1 MIIINYLNQKLRE
14 YVSEN
19 LSILDF
25 NIEIVKTKK
34 EFDGLYTIVLF
45 PLIPKVKK
53 STQEISTEI
62 VDFINNE
69 NPIIKSFNV
78 IQGFL
83 NLDFNSKYLIDTL
96 ININPLDSFES
107 KSELKLIEFCSPNTN
122 KPLHLGHIRN
132 ILLGDSVSK
141 IFSSCGYDVHK
152 TQIINDR
159 GIHICKS
166 MIAWM
171 KFSNNT
177 NPTSEKIKGDHYV
190 GKYYVKFN
198 QEYEKQVN
206 DLIKNGNDEKYARE
220 NAQILTEAK
229 NLLIKWEKKDAEV
242 LEIWKKMNSW
252 VVEGFNETLEKL
264 DVVFDSE
271 YYESE
276 TYLVGKDIV
285 DKGLKSGIFYRKQ
298 DNSVWV
304 DLTEE
309 GLDEKIL
316 IRSDG
321 TSVYMTQDLGT
332 AYLRYQKNPKLN
344 GMIYTTGNEQDYHFK
359 VLFKVLEKLKYDWA
373 QKLQHLSYGMVDLP
387 SGKMKSREGTVVD
400 ADDLISSMINK
411 SKTISESLGKI
422 NDLDELEKNKLYKT
436 IALGA
441 LKYHILKVDPKK
453 KILFNP
459 DESIDFN
466 GNTGPFIQYT
476 YVRIK
481 SILYKNDNNSIEFN
495 DIKLAKKEKELII
508 MLCEFKN
515 VLNNSVKTL
524 NPSLIANHIYELVKL
539 YNSYYQ
545 THTILGDK
553 SINSFRVFLS
563 EKVAFQIEKSMALL
577 GVSVPDRM

>member
-19 LSILDF
+19 LSVLDF

-34 EFDGLYTIVLF
+34 EFEGLYTIVLF
-45 PLIPKVKK
+45 PLIPKIKK
-53 STQEISTEI
+53 STQEISSEI

-96 ININPLDSFES
+96 ININPLDNLES

-198 QEYEKQVN
+198 KEYEKQVN

-242 LEIWKKMNSW
+242 IKIWKKMNSW

-271 YYESE
+271 YFESE
-276 TYLVGKDIV
+276 TYLVGKEIV
-285 DKGLKSGIFYRKQ
+285 EKGLKSGIFYRKQ

-304 DLTEE
+304 DLTDE

-332 AYLRYQKNPKLN
+332 AYLRHQKNPKLN

-373 QKLQHLSYGMVDLP
+373 KKLQHLSYAMVDLP

-400 ADDLISSMINK
+400 ADDLIFSMINK

-436 IALGA
+436 IAMGA

-495 DIKLAKKEKELII
+495 DIKLAKKEKQLII

-539 YNSYYQ
+539 FNSYYQ

-563 EKVAFQIEKSMALL
+563 EKVALQIEKSMALL
-577 GVSVPDRM
+577 GISVPEKM

>member
-19 LSILDF
+19 FSILDF

-45 PLIPKVKK
+45 PLIPKIKK
-53 STQEISTEI
+53 STQEISAEI

-107 KSELKLIEFCSPNTN
+107 KNELKLIEFCSPNTN

-198 QEYEKQVN
+198 QEYEKQVS

-242 LEIWKKMNSW
+242 IKIWKKMNSW

-271 YYESE
+271 YFESE
-276 TYLVGKDIV
+276 TYLVGKEIV
-285 DKGLKSGIFYRKQ
+285 EKGLKSGIFYRKQ

-436 IALGA
+436 IAMGA

-481 SILYKNDNNSIEFN
+481 SILYKNNNISIEFN
-495 DIKLAKKEKELII
+495 NIKLAQKEKELII

-515 VLNNSVKTL
+515 VLNNSVKAL

-545 THTILGDK
+545 SHTILGDK
-553 SINSFRVFLS
+553 NINSFRVFLS

>member
-19 LSILDF
+19 LSIIDF
-25 NIEIVKTKK
+25 NIEVVKTKK

-107 KSELKLIEFCSPNTN
+107 KNELKLIEFCSPNTN

-242 LEIWKKMNSW
+242 LKIWKKMNSW

-276 TYLVGKDIV
+276 TYLVGKEIV
-285 DKGLKSGIFYRKQ
+285 EKGLKSGIFYRKQ

-422 NDLDELEKNKLYKT
+422 NDLDELKKNKLYKT
-436 IALGA
+436 IAMGA

-481 SILYKNDNNSIEFN
+481 SILYKNNNISIEFN
-495 DIKLAKKEKELII
+495 NIKLAQKEKELII

-515 VLNNSVKTL
+515 VLNNSVKAL

-545 THTILGDK
+545 SHTILGDK
-553 SINSFRVFLS
+553 NINSFRVFLS

>member
-19 LSILDF
+19 FSILDF

-45 PLIPKVKK
+45 PLIPKIKK
-53 STQEISTEI
+53 STQEISSEI

-69 NPIIKSFNV
+69 NRIIKSFNV

-141 IFSSCGYDVHK
+141 ILSSCGYDVHK

-285 DKGLKSGIFYRKQ
+285 EKGLKSGIFYRKP

-524 NPSLIANHIYELVKL
+524 NPSLIANHIYELVRL

>member
-45 PLIPKVKK
+45 PLIPKIKK
-53 STQEISTEI
+53 STKEISAEI

-141 IFSSCGYDVHK
+141 ILSSCGYDVHK

-285 DKGLKSGIFYRKQ
+285 EKGLNSGIFYRKP

>member
-45 PLIPKVKK
+45 PLIPKIKK
-53 STQEISTEI
+53 STKEISAEI

-69 NPIIKSFNV
+69 NRIIKSFNV

-141 IFSSCGYDVHK
+141 ILSSCGYDVHK

-373 QKLQHLSYGMVDLP
+373 LKLQHLSYGMVDLP

-524 NPSLIANHIYELVKL
+524 NPSLIANHIYELVKM

-563 EKVAFQIEKSMALL
+563 EKVAFQIKKSMALL

>member
-19 LSILDF
+19 LSIIDF
-25 NIEIVKTKK
+25 NIEVVKTKK

-45 PLIPKVKK
+45 PLIPKIKK

-242 LEIWKKMNSW
+242 LKIWKKMNSW

-285 DKGLKSGIFYRKQ
+285 EKGLKSGIFYRKQ

>member
-19 LSILDF
+19 FSILDF

-45 PLIPKVKK
+45 PLIPKIKK
-53 STQEISTEI
+53 STQEISSEI

-69 NPIIKSFNV
+69 NLIIKSFNV

-96 ININPLDSFES
+96 QNINPLDNFES

-141 IFSSCGYDVHK
+141 IFNSCGYDVHK

-171 KFSNNT
+171 KFSDNT
-177 NPTSEKIKGDHYV
+177 NPSSEKTKGDHYV
-190 GKYYVKFN
+190 GKYYIKFN

-220 NAQILTEAK
+220 NAQILKEAK

-242 LEIWKKMNSW
+242 IKIWKKMNSW

-271 YYESE
+271 YFESE
-276 TYLVGKDIV
+276 TYLVGKEIV
-285 DKGLKSGIFYRKQ
+285 EKGLKSGIFYRKQ

-400 ADDLISSMINK
+400 ADDLIFSMINK

-422 NDLDELEKNKLYKT
+422 NDLNELEKNKLYKT

-563 EKVAFQIEKSMALL
+563 EKVAFQIKKSMALL

>member
-19 LSILDF
+19 FSILNFD
-25 NIEIVKTKK
+25 IEIIKTKK

-45 PLIPKVKK
+45 PLIPKIKK
-53 STQEISTEI
+53 SKQEISSEI
-62 VDFINNE
+62 VDFINKE

-96 ININPLDSFES
+96 QSINSLDGFES

-141 IFSSCGYDVHK
+141 IFDYCGYEVHK

-171 KFSNNT
+171 KFGNNS
-177 NPTSEKIKGDHYV
+177 NPTSKKIKGDHYV

-198 QEYEKQVN
+198 QEYEKQV
-206 DLIKNGNDEKYARE
+206 DELIKNGNDEKYARE
-220 NAQILTEAK
+220 NAQILKEAK
-229 NLLIKWEKKDAEV
+229 NLLIKWEEKDDEV
-242 LEIWKKMNSW
+242 LKIWKKMNSW

-264 DVVFDSE
+264 DVAFDSE

-276 TYLVGKDIV
+276 TYLVGKEIV
-285 DKGLKSGIFYRKQ
+285 EKGLKSGIFYRKQ

-332 AYLRYQKNPKLN
+332 AYIRYQKNPKLN

-359 VLFKVLEKLKYDWA
+359 VLFKVLEKLKYDWS

-466 GNTGPFIQYT
+466 GNTGPFIQYA

-481 SILYKNDNNSIEFN
+481 SILYKNNNISMEFN
-495 DIKLAKKEKELII
+495 DIKLVKKEKELII

-515 VLNNSVKTL
+515 ILNNSIKTL
-524 NPSLIANHIYELVKL
+524 NPSIIANHVYELVKL

-545 THTILGDK
+545 TYTILGDK
-553 SINSFRVFLS
+553 SVNSFRVFLS
-563 EKVAFQIEKSMALL
+563 QKVASQIKKSMNLL
-577 GVSVPDRM
+577 GISVPDRM

>member
-19 LSILDF
+19 LSIIDF
-25 NIEIVKTKK
+25 NIEVVKTKK

-45 PLIPKVKK
+45 PLIPKIKK

-220 NAQILTEAK
+220 NAQILKEAK

-242 LEIWKKMNSW
+242 LKIWKKMNSW
-252 VVEGFNETLEKL
+252 VVEGFNETLDKL

-285 DKGLKSGIFYRKQ
+285 EKGLKSGIFYRKP

-332 AYLRYQKNPKLN
+332 AYLRYQKNPQLN

-563 EKVAFQIEKSMALL
+563 EKVAFQIKKSMSLL

>member
-19 LSILDF
+19 FSILNFD
-25 NIEIVKTKK
+25 IEIIKTKK

-45 PLIPKVKK
+45 PLIPKIKK
-53 STQEISTEI
+53 SKQEISSEI
-62 VDFINNE
+62 VDFINKE
-69 NPIIKSFNV
+69 NQIIKSFNV

-96 ININPLDSFES
+96 QSINSLDGFES

-141 IFSSCGYDVHK
+141 IFDYCGYEVHK

-171 KFSNNT
+171 KFGNNS
-177 NPTSEKIKGDHYV
+177 NPTSKKIKGDHYV

-198 QEYEKQVN
+198 QEYEKQV
-206 DLIKNGNDEKYARE
+206 DELIKNGNDEKYARE
-220 NAQILTEAK
+220 NAQILKEAK
-229 NLLIKWEKKDAEV
+229 NLLIKWEEKDDEV
-242 LEIWKKMNSW
+242 LKIWKKMNSW

-264 DVVFDSE
+264 DVAFDSE

-276 TYLVGKDIV
+276 TYLVGKEIV
-285 DKGLKSGIFYRKQ
+285 EKGLKSGIFYRKQ

-332 AYLRYQKNPKLN
+332 AYIRYQKNPKLN

-359 VLFKVLEKLKYDWA
+359 VLFKVLEKLKYDWS

-466 GNTGPFIQYT
+466 GNTGPFIQYA

-481 SILYKNDNNSIEFN
+481 SILYKNNNISMEFN
-495 DIKLAKKEKELII
+495 DIKLVKKEKELII

-515 VLNNSVKTL
+515 ILNNSTKTL
-524 NPSLIANHIYELVKL
+524 NPSIIANHVYELVKL

-545 THTILGDK
+545 TYTILGDK
-553 SINSFRVFLS
+553 SVNSFRVFLS
-563 EKVAFQIEKSMALL
+563 EKVASQIKKSMTLL

>member
-19 LSILDF
+19 LSIIDF
-25 NIEIVKTKK
+25 NIEVVKTKK

-45 PLIPKVKK
+45 PLIPKIKK

-242 LEIWKKMNSW
+242 LKIWKKMNSW
-252 VVEGFNETLEKL
+252 VVEGFNETLNKL

-271 YYESE
+271 YFESE
-276 TYLVGKDIV
+276 TYLVGKEIV
-285 DKGLKSGIFYRKQ
+285 EKGLKSGIFYRKQ

>member
-19 LSILDF
+19 LSVLEF

-34 EFDGLYTIVLF
+34 EFEGLYTIVLF
-45 PLIPKVKK
+45 PLIPKIKK
-53 STQEISTEI
+53 STQEISNEI

-96 ININPLDSFES
+96 ININPLDNLES

-166 MIAWM
+166 MIAWI

-177 NPTSEKIKGDHYV
+177 NATSEKIKGDHYV

-220 NAQILTEAK
+220 NAQILKEAK

-242 LEIWKKMNSW
+242 IKIWKKMNSW
-252 VVEGFNETLEKL
+252 VVEGFNETLNKL

-271 YYESE
+271 YFESE
-276 TYLVGKDIV
+276 TYLVGKEIV
-285 DKGLKSGIFYRKQ
+285 EKGLKSGIFYRKQ

-373 QKLQHLSYGMVDLP
+373 KKLQHLSYAMVDLP

-400 ADDLISSMINK
+400 ADDLIFSMINK

-436 IALGA
+436 IAMGA

-481 SILYKNDNNSIEFN
+481 SILCKNDNNSIEFN

-524 NPSLIANHIYELVKL
+524 NPSLIANHVYELVKL
-539 YNSYYQ
+539 FNSYYQ

-563 EKVAFQIEKSMALL
+563 EKVALQIEKSMALL
-577 GVSVPDRM
+577 GISVPERM

>member
-14 YVSEN
+14 YVSES
-19 LSILDF
+19 LSIIDF
-25 NIEIVKTKK
+25 NIEVVKTKK

-96 ININPLDSFES
+96 ININPSDSFES

-198 QEYEKQVN
+198 QEYEKQVS

-229 NLLIKWEKKDAEV
+229 NLLIKWEKKDTEV
-242 LEIWKKMNSW
+242 IKIWKKMNSW

-264 DVVFDSE
+264 DVIFDSE
-271 YYESE
+271 YFESE
-276 TYLVGKDIV
+276 TYLVGKEIV
-285 DKGLKSGIFYRKQ
+285 EKGLKSGIFYRKQ

-422 NDLDELEKNKLYKT
+422 NDLNELEKNKLYKT

-481 SILYKNDNNSIEFN
+481 SILYKNNNISIEFN
-495 DIKLAKKEKELII
+495 NIKLAQKEKELII

-515 VLNNSVKTL
+515 VLDNSVKAL

-545 THTILGDK
+545 SHSILGDK
-553 SINSFRVFLS
+553 NINSFRVFLS
-563 EKVAFQIEKSMALL
+563 EKVALQIEKSMALL

>member
-19 LSILDF
+19 LSIIDF
-25 NIEIVKTKK
+25 NIEVVKTKK

-96 ININPLDSFES
+96 ININPSDSFES

-198 QEYEKQVN
+198 QEYEKQVS

-242 LEIWKKMNSW
+242 LKIWKKMNSW

-276 TYLVGKDIV
+276 TYLVGKEIV
-285 DKGLKSGIFYRKQ
+285 EKGLKSGIFYRKQ

-373 QKLQHLSYGMVDLP
+373 KKLKHLSYGMVDLP

-436 IALGA
+436 IAMGA
-441 LKYHILKVDPKK
+441 LKYHILKVAPKK
-453 KILFNP
+453 KILFSP

-481 SILYKNDNNSIEFN
+481 SILYKNNNISIEFN
-495 DIKLAKKEKELII
+495 NIKLAQKEKELII

-515 VLNNSVKTL
+515 VLNNSVKAL

-545 THTILGDK
+545 SHTILGDK
-553 SINSFRVFLS
+553 NINSFRVFLS

>member
-19 LSILDF
+19 FSILDF

-45 PLIPKVKK
+45 PLIPKIKK
-53 STQEISTEI
+53 STQEISSEI

-69 NPIIKSFNV
+69 NLIIKSFNV

-96 ININPLDSFES
+96 QNINPLDNFES

-141 IFSSCGYDVHK
+141 IFNSCGYDVHK

-171 KFSNNT
+171 KFSDNT
-177 NPTSEKIKGDHYV
+177 NPSSEKTKGDHYV
-190 GKYYVKFN
+190 GKYYIKFN

-220 NAQILTEAK
+220 NAQILKEAK

-242 LEIWKKMNSW
+242 IKIWKKMNSW

-271 YYESE
+271 YFESE
-276 TYLVGKDIV
+276 TYLVGKEIV
-285 DKGLKSGIFYRKQ
+285 EKGLKSGIFYRKQ

-422 NDLDELEKNKLYKT
+422 NDLNESEKNKLYKT

-524 NPSLIANHIYELVKL
+524 NPSLIANHIYELVKM

-563 EKVAFQIEKSMALL
+563 KKVAFQIEKSMALL

>member
-19 LSILDF
+19 FSILDF

-45 PLIPKVKK
+45 PLIPKIKK
-53 STQEISTEI
+53 STQEISSEI

-69 NPIIKSFNV
+69 NLIIKSFNV

-83 NLDFNSKYLIDTL
+83 NIDFNSKYLIDTL
-96 ININPLDSFES
+96 QNINPLDNFKS

-141 IFSSCGYDVHK
+141 IFNSCGYDVHK

-171 KFSNNT
+171 KFSDNT
-177 NPTSEKIKGDHYV
+177 NPSSEKTKGDHYV
-190 GKYYVKFN
+190 GKYYIKFN

-220 NAQILTEAK
+220 NAQILKEAK

-242 LEIWKKMNSW
+242 IKIWKKMNSW

-271 YYESE
+271 YFESE
-276 TYLVGKDIV
+276 TYLVGKEIV
-285 DKGLKSGIFYRKQ
+285 EKGLKSGIFYRKQ

-332 AYLRYQKNPKLN
+332 AYLRYQKNPNLN

-411 SKTISESLGKI
+411 SKIISESLGKI
-422 NDLDELEKNKLYKT
+422 NDLDDLEKNKLYKT

-459 DESIDFN
+459 EESIDFN
-466 GNTGPFIQYT
+466 GNTGPFIQYA

-481 SILYKNDNNSIEFN
+481 SILYKNNNISMEFN
-495 DIKLAKKEKELII
+495 DIKLVKKEKELVI

-515 VLNNSVKTL
+515 ILNNSVKML
-524 NPSLIANHIYELVKL
+524 NPSIIANHVYELVKL

-545 THTILGDK
+545 TYTILGDK
-553 SINSFRVFLS
+553 SVNSFRVFLS
-563 EKVAFQIEKSMALL
+563 EKVASQIKKSMALL
-577 GVSVPDRM
+577 GVSVPERM

>member
-14 YVSEN
+14 YVSES
-19 LSILDF
+19 LSIIDF
-25 NIEIVKTKK
+25 NIEVVKTKK

-96 ININPLDSFES
+96 ININPSDSFES

-229 NLLIKWEKKDAEV
+229 NLLIKWEKKDTEV
-242 LEIWKKMNSW
+242 IKIWKKMNSW

-264 DVVFDSE
+264 DVIFDSE
-271 YYESE
+271 YFESE
-276 TYLVGKDIV
+276 TYLVGKEIV
-285 DKGLKSGIFYRKQ
+285 EKGLKSGIFYRKQ

-332 AYLRYQKNPKLN
+332 AYLRYQKNPNLN

-422 NDLDELEKNKLYKT
+422 NDLNELEKNKLYKT

-481 SILYKNDNNSIEFN
+481 SILYKNNNISIEFN
-495 DIKLAKKEKELII
+495 NIKLAQKEKELII

-515 VLNNSVKTL
+515 VLDNSVKAL

-545 THTILGDK
+545 SHSILGDK
-553 SINSFRVFLS
+553 NINSFRVFLS
-563 EKVAFQIEKSMALL
+563 EKVALQIEKSMALL

>member
-19 LSILDF
+19 FSILNFD
-25 NIEIVKTKK
+25 IEIVKTKK

-45 PLIPKVKK
+45 PLIPKIKK

-62 VDFINNE
+62 VDFINKE

-96 ININPLDSFES
+96 QSINSLDDFES

-141 IFSSCGYDVHK
+141 IFDCYGYEVHK

-171 KFSNNT
+171 KFGNNS

-198 QEYEKQVN
+198 QEYEKQV
-206 DLIKNGNDEKYARE
+206 DELIKNGNDEKYARE
-220 NAQILTEAK
+220 NAQILKEAK
-229 NLLIKWEKKDAEV
+229 NLLVKWEQKDDEV
-242 LEIWKKMNSW
+242 VKIWKKMNSW
-252 VVEGFNETLEKL
+252 VVKGFNETLEKL

-276 TYLVGKDIV
+276 TYLVGKEIV
-285 DKGLKSGIFYRKQ
+285 ENGLKSGIFYRKQ

-304 DLTEE
+304 DLNDE

-359 VLFKVLEKLKYDWA
+359 VLFKVLEKLKYDWS

-422 NDLDELEKNKLYKT
+422 NDLHELEKNKLYKT

-466 GNTGPFIQYT
+466 GNTGPFIQYA

-481 SILYKNDNNSIEFN
+481 SILHKKNNILIEFN
-495 DIKLAKKEKELII
+495 DIQLVKKEKELII

-515 VLNNSVKTL
+515 ILNNSTKTL
-524 NPSLIANHIYELVKL
+524 NPSIIANHVYELVKL

-545 THTILGDK
+545 TYTILGDK
-553 SINSFRVFLS
+553 SVNSFRVFLS
-563 EKVAFQIEKSMALL
+563 EKVASQIKKSMALL

>member
-19 LSILDF
+19 LSVLEF

-34 EFDGLYTIVLF
+34 EFEGLYTIVLF
-45 PLIPKVKK
+45 PLIPKIKK

-62 VDFINNE
+62 VDFINKE

-83 NLDFNSKYLIDTL
+83 NLDFKSKYLIDTL
-96 ININPLDSFES
+96 ININPLDSLES

-141 IFSSCGYDVHK
+141 IFDSYGYEVHK

-171 KFSNNT
+171 KFGNNS

-198 QEYEKQVN
+198 QEYEKQV
-206 DLIKNGNDEKYARE
+206 DELIKNGNDEKYARE
-220 NAQILTEAK
+220 NAQILKEAK
-229 NLLIKWEKKDAEV
+229 NLLVKWEQKDDEV
-242 LEIWKKMNSW
+242 VKIWKKMNSW

-276 TYLVGKDIV
+276 TYLVGKEIV
-285 DKGLKSGIFYRKQ
+285 ENGLKSEIFYRKK

-359 VLFKVLEKLKYDWA
+359 VLFKVLEKLKYDWS

-411 SKTISESLGKI
+411 SKIISESLGKI
-422 NDLDELEKNKLYKT
+422 NDLDDLEKNKLYKT

-459 DESIDFN
+459 EESIDFN
-466 GNTGPFIQYT
+466 GNTGPFIQYA

-481 SILYKNDNNSIEFN
+481 SILYKNNNFSMEFN
-495 DIKLAKKEKELII
+495 DIKLVKKEKELVI

-515 VLNNSVKTL
+515 ILNNSVKML
-524 NPSLIANHIYELVKL
+524 NPSIIANHVYELVKL

-545 THTILGDK
+545 TYTILGDK
-553 SINSFRVFLS
+553 SVNSFRVFLS
-563 EKVAFQIEKSMALL
+563 EKVASQIKKSMALL
-577 GVSVPDRM
+577 GVSVPERM

>member
-19 LSILDF
+19 LSIIDF

-53 STQEISTEI
+53 STQEISSEI

-96 ININPLDSFES
+96 LNVNPLDNLES

-132 ILLGDSVSK
+132 ILLGDSVSN
-141 IFSSCGYDVHK
+141 IFNSCGYDVHK

-166 MIAWM
+166 MVAWM
-171 KFSNNT
+171 KFSDNT
-177 NPTSEKIKGDHYV
+177 NPISDKTKGDHYV

-220 NAQILTEAK
+220 NAQILIEAK
-229 NLLIKWEKKDAEV
+229 NLLIKWEKKDDEV
-242 LEIWKKMNSW
+242 IEIWKKMNSW

-271 YYESE
+271 YFESE
-276 TYLVGKDIV
+276 TYLVGKEIV
-285 DKGLKSGIFYRKQ
+285 EKGLKSGIFYRKQ
-298 DNSVWV
+298 DNSIWV

-373 QKLQHLSYGMVDLP
+373 KKLQHLSYAMVDLP

-400 ADDLISSMINK
+400 ADDLIFSMINK

-436 IALGA
+436 IAMGA

-459 DESIDFN
+459 EESIDFN

-495 DIKLAKKEKELII
+495 DIELAKKEKELII

-539 YNSYYQ
+539 FNSYYQ

-563 EKVAFQIEKSMALL
+563 EKVALQIEKSMALL
-577 GVSVPDRM
+577 GISVPERM

>member
-1 MIIINYLNQKLRE
+1 MIIINYLNQKLRD
-14 YVSEN
+14 YVSEKF
-19 LSILDF
+19 SILDF

-45 PLIPKVKK
+45 PLIPKIKK
-53 STQEISTEI
+53 STQEISSEI

-69 NPIIKSFNV
+69 NLIIKSFNV

-96 ININPLDSFES
+96 QNINPLDNFKS

-141 IFSSCGYDVHK
+141 IFNSCGYDVHK

-171 KFSNNT
+171 KFSDNT
-177 NPTSEKIKGDHYV
+177 NPSVEKTKGDHYV
-190 GKYYVKFN
+190 GKYYIKFN

-220 NAQILTEAK
+220 NAQILKEAK

-242 LEIWKKMNSW
+242 IKIWKKMNSW

-271 YYESE
+271 YFESE
-276 TYLVGKDIV
+276 TYLVGKEIV
-285 DKGLKSGIFYRKQ
+285 EKGLKSGIFYRKQ

-332 AYLRYQKNPKLN
+332 AYLRYQKNPNLN

-359 VLFKVLEKLKYDWA
+359 VLFKVLEKLKYNWA

-422 NDLDELEKNKLYKT
+422 NDLNELEKNKLYKT

-481 SILYKNDNNSIEFN
+481 SILYKNDNTSIEFN
-495 DIKLAKKEKELII
+495 HVKLAKKEKELII

-545 THTILGDK
+545 NHTILGDK

>member
-1 MIIINYLNQKLRE
+1 
-14 YVSEN
+14 
-19 LSILDF
+19 
-25 NIEIVKTKK
+25 
-34 EFDGLYTIVLF
+34 
-45 PLIPKVKK
+45 
-53 STQEISTEI
+53 
-62 VDFINNE
+62 
-69 NPIIKSFNV
+69 
-78 IQGFL
+78 
-83 NLDFNSKYLIDTL
+83 
-96 ININPLDSFES
+96 
-107 KSELKLIEFCSPNTN
+107 
-122 KPLHLGHIRN
+122 
-132 ILLGDSVSK
+132 
-141 IFSSCGYDVHK
+141 
-152 TQIINDR
+152 
-159 GIHICKS
+159 
-166 MIAWM
+166 
-171 KFSNNT
+171 
-177 NPTSEKIKGDHYV
+177 
-190 GKYYVKFN
+190 
-198 QEYEKQVN
+198 
-206 DLIKNGNDEKYARE
+206 
-220 NAQILTEAK
+220 
-229 NLLIKWEKKDAEV
+229 
-242 LEIWKKMNSW
+242 
-252 VVEGFNETLEKL
+252 
-264 DVVFDSE
+264 
-271 YYESE
+271 
-276 TYLVGKDIV
+276 
-285 DKGLKSGIFYRKQ
+285 
-298 DNSVWV
+298 
-304 DLTEE
+304 
-309 GLDEKIL
+309 
-316 IRSDG
+316 
-321 TSVYMTQDLGT
+321 MTQDLGT

-387 SGKMKSREGTVVD
+387 TGKMKSREGTVVD

-422 NDLDELEKNKLYKT
+422 NDLDEVEKNKLYKT

-459 DESIDFN
+459 DESVDFN

-524 NPSLIANHIYELVKL
+524 NPSLIANHIYELVKM

-563 EKVAFQIEKSMALL
+563 KKVAFQIKKSMSLL

>member
-19 LSILDF
+19 FSILDF

-45 PLIPKVKK
+45 PLIPKIKK
-53 STQEISTEI
+53 STQEISAEI

-83 NLDFNSKYLIDTL
+83 NLDFDSKYLIDTL
-96 ININPLDSFES
+96 LNINPLDNFES
-107 KSELKLIEFCSPNTN
+107 KNELKLIEFCSPNTN

-141 IFSSCGYDVHK
+141 IFNSSGYDVHK

-171 KFSNNT
+171 KFGDNT
-177 NPTSEKIKGDHYV
+177 NPSSEKTKGDHYV

-198 QEYEKQVN
+198 QEYEKQVD
-206 DLIKNGNDEKYARE
+206 DLIKNGNDEKYARV
-220 NAQILTEAK
+220 NAQILKEAK
-229 NLLIKWEKKDAEV
+229 NLLVKWEKKDAEV
-242 LEIWKKMNSW
+242 IKIWKKMNSW

-271 YYESE
+271 YFESE
-276 TYLVGKDIV
+276 TYLVGKEIV
-285 DKGLKSGIFYRKQ
+285 EKGLKSGIFYRKQ

-332 AYLRYQKNPKLN
+332 AYLRYQKNPNLN

-422 NDLDELEKNKLYKT
+422 NDLDELKKNKLYKT
-436 IALGA
+436 IAMGA

-476 YVRIK
+476 YARIK
-481 SILYKNDNNSIEFN
+481 SILYKNDNISLEFN
-495 DIKLAKKEKELII
+495 HIKLAKKEKELII

-545 THTILGDK
+545 NHTILGDK

-563 EKVAFQIEKSMALL
+563 EKVASQIKKSMALL